1 MQTLSFLFETGP
13 MMPCPRLFAWLLWP
27 VLALGSAAALAEPAT
42 TPTTTQPTGPSTSG
56 LYGPG
61 DLDTDSCLRQRV
73 VYFDLDKEEVKP
85 EFQAIMAC
93 HAKYLRDRPSS
104 RITLQGHTDERGSR
118 AYNQALGERRGNGV
132 NSALQANGGSASQLT
147 VVSYGEERPVCTD
160 SSESCWSQNRRVEIV
175 YTAK

>member
-1 MQTLSFLFETGP
+1 MNKSTRVLLVSLLSV
-13 MMPCPRLFAWLLWP
+13 A
-27 VLALGSAAALAEPAT
+27 VLAGCSKKVKEQPAAPVEPTPAEPA
-42 TPTTTQPTGPSTSG
+42 PAQSSG

-61 DLDTDSCLRQRV
+61 DLDTDACLRQRV
-73 VYFDLDKEEVKP
+73 VYFDFDQDAVKP
-85 EFQAIMAC
+85 EFQQIMAC

-118 AYNQALGERRGNGV
+118 AYNQALGERRGNAV
-132 NSALQANGGSASQLT
+132 NSALQANGGSATQLT

-175 YTAK
+175 YTAQ

>member
-1 MQTLSFLFETGP
+1 MNKTSRVLLVSLLSV
-13 MMPCPRLFAWLLWP
+13 A
-27 VLALGSAAALAEPAT
+27 VLAGCSKKVKEAPEAPVDTGS
-42 TPTTTQPTGPSTSG
+42 TTQPTGPSTSG

-61 DLDTDSCLRQRV
+61 DLDTDACLRQRV
-73 VYFDLDKEEVKP
+73 VYFDLDKEDVKP

-118 AYNQALGERRGNGV
+118 EYNMGLGERRGNAV

-147 VVSYGEERPVCTD
+147 VVFYGEERPTCT
-160 SSESCWSQNRRVEIV
+160 ESNEGCWSQNRRVEIV